1 MPNPMFGNR
10 STANG
15 ATAPTE
21 ALHNESKRYNRR
33 LNKFN
38 YDRDVFHTLRY
49 GELTPFENV
58 HCVEHDI
65 LRFGNNHKIR
75 SHTLKAPL
83 LSPIHIKKTYVQV
96 DYKAILPFNWQK
108 IYVNPTI
115 GDDVPEDANTICP
128 AFFQKWSDML
138 HAFVDNQFI
147 DTEDFTSNRNQVASV
162 FFKLA
167 LLTESIF
174 SDGSI
179 LAPLGFHTSPIFTSV
194 EFDDFE
200 DWISHLYATFSSY
213 DVFSVVDVDTDYTFV
228 VNDIP
233 SLRSAIDYVRHN
245 PFSYLAGFDSWEEA
259 EFIDFINDLK
269 HHFASFG
276 VSGEDGNTTPLN
288 YDSCVAYQLAC
299 VNFFTRDAVDNV
311 YNSELYRQ
319 AMAFL
324 ASRVISG
331 VLPAGAGYTSLPSF
345 TYNGV
350 STLYDSVSGNVFN
363 KVLSF
368 AYANPVS
375 TLAASPESDNAIRFN
390 SFVAYMGN
398 IFFYQPSLRFGDY
411 FTGAKPTPLAVG
423 DVTTEVNNG
432 VVNAIDSTI
441 SLIRAR
447 FLNAVN
453 RVGRSWKD
461 YIGLMDG
468 VAAPDDSEPR
478 WLATVTSRV
487 SGFEVEN
494 TAENQGNIVTLLK
507 SADSKYVYELE
518 VGQPCI
524 VIAIASFEIPRVYS
538 RTADRFFF
546 HRDRYDMFNKFMQYI
561 GDQKVLSLE
570 RNSNSS
576 GGLDGNA
583 FAYNPRNYEYK
594 KRYPIACGGFIKHLP
609 GYLFITD
616 NDETG
621 LDADGRNPMIDSDY
635 IRSKN
640 SEMDRF
646 YSSLTGFTLS
656 SYFHFILEFN
666 NYCTARRLMDVAPSI
681 L

>member
-1 MPNPMFGNR
+1 MSNPMFGNR

-128 AFFQKWSDML
+128 AFFQNWCNLLNGFGNSPVLAAPADI
-138 HAFVDNQFI
+138 Q
-147 DTEDFTSNRNQVASV
+147 NRNYVVSIL
-162 FFKLA
+162 FKLF

-179 LAPLGFHTSPIFTSV
+179 LAPLGFHTSPIFSHPNYKT
-194 EFDDFE
+194 FE
-200 DWISHLYATFSSY
+200 DWINSVYQSFMAFDNFEVY
-213 DVFSVVDVDTDYTFV
+213 DADRGGNGYSFV
-228 VNDIP
+228 VEDVP
-233 SLRSAIDYVRHN
+233 SFRAAADYVRQN
-245 PFSYLAGFDSWEEA
+245 PDAVLRGFDTWESDDFLSFISELTTFLQ
-259 EFIDFINDLK
+259 EF
-269 HHFASFG
+269 S
-276 VSGEDGNTTPLN
+276 VTGEDGNSTPLN

-299 VNFFTRDAVDNV
+299 VNFFTRDAVDNI
-311 YNSELYRQ
+311 YSSELYRQ
-319 AMAFL
+319 AMSYL
-324 ASRVISG
+324 AGFTLYGDQSHSG
-331 VLPAGAGYTSLPSF
+331 YNSLPNF
-345 TYNGV
+345 VYNGV
-350 STLYDSVSGNVFN
+350 STLYDALSGKVFSLVLNRITTSVANVLGASGVWP
-363 KVLSF
+363 
-368 AYANPVS
+368 A
-375 TLAASPESDNAIRFN
+375 RFN
-390 SFVAYMGN
+390 SFFAYMGN

-432 VVNAIDSTI
+432 AVNAIDSTI
-441 SLIRAR
+441 SLLRAR

-468 VAAPDDSEPR
+468 VAAPDDREPR

-494 TAENQGNIVTLLK
+494 TAEKQGNIVTLLK